1 MKSFLTQIR
10 IAIVATILFA
20 VVCSG
25 IYPVVIWGAAQL
37 LFPHQA
43 NGSLVTSPDNKTR
56 IGSSLLAQG
65 FSGAKYFHPRPSN
78 AGTGYDGSSSGG
90 SNLGP
95 TSQKLIDQIKGNVET
110 YRKENGLPADA
121 MVPADAVTASFSGL
135 DPHISP
141 RNAELQT
148 PRIAKERGLSPD
160 VVKAE
165 IARMTDNPFL
175 GIGGESGV
183 NVLLLNLAL
192 DAQQKNSSSSGT
204 PTSK

>member
-121 MVPADAVTASFSGL
+121 VVPADAVTASFSGL
-135 DPHISP
+135 DPHISL

-148 PRIAKERGLSPD
+148 PRVAKARGLSEAK
-160 VVKAE
+160 VRELVKQHTE
-165 IARMTDNPFL
+165 GP
-175 GIGGESGV
+175 
-183 NVLLLNLAL
+183 
-192 DAQQKNSSSSGT
+192 
-204 PTSK
+204 

>member
-1 MKSFLTQIR
+1 MKLFLTQIR
-10 IAIVATILFA
+10 ISIVATILFA

-25 IYPVVIWGAAQL
+25 IYPVVIWGVSQL
-37 LFPHQA
+37 LFPYQA
-43 NGSLVTSPDNKTR
+43 NGSLVKSADNKTR
-56 IGSSLLAQG
+56 VGSRLLAQG
-65 FSGAKYFHPRPSN
+65 FSGAKYFHPRPSA

-121 MVPADAVTASFSGL
+121 VVPADAVTASFSGL
-135 DPHISP
+135 DPHISL
-141 RNAELQT
+141 RNADLQT
-148 PRIAKERGLSPD
+148 PRVAKERGLSPD

-165 IARMTDNPFL
+165 IAKATDNPFL
-175 GIGGESGV
+175 GIGGESGI
-183 NVLLLNLAL
+183 NVLMLNLAL
-192 DAQQKNSSSSGT
+192 DALQKSSSSSGT

>member
-25 IYPVVIWGAAQL
+25 IYPVAIWVVSQL
-37 LFPHQA
+37 LFPYQA
-43 NGSLVTSPDNKTR
+43 NGSLVKSADNKTR
-56 IGSSLLAQG
+56 VGSRLLAQG
-65 FSGAKYFHPRPSN
+65 FSGAKYFHPRPSA

-121 MVPADAVTASFSGL
+121 LVPADAVTASFSGL
-135 DPHISP
+135 DSHISL
-141 RNAELQT
+141 RNADLQT
-148 PRIAKERGLSPD
+148 PRVAKERGLSPD

-165 IARMTDNPFL
+165 IAKATDNPFL

-183 NVLLLNLAL
+183 NVLMLNLAL
-192 DAQQKNSSSSGT
+192 DALQKNSSSSGT

>member
-1 MKSFLTQIR
+1 MKSFLSEIR

-43 NGSLVTSPDNKTR
+43 NGSLVTSLDNKTR

-65 FSGAKYFHPRPSN
+65 FSGTKYFHPRPSN

-110 YRKENGLPADA
+110 YRKENGLSADA
-121 MVPADAVTASFSGL
+121 VVPADAVTASFSGL

-148 PRIAKERGLSPD
+148 PRVAKERGLSPD
-160 VVKAE
+160 GVKAE
-165 IARMTDNPFL
+165 IAKVTDNPFL

>member
-1 MKSFLTQIR
+1 MKSFLTEIR

-37 LFPHQA
+37 LFPYQA
-43 NGSLVTSPDNKTR
+43 NGSLVKSADNKTR
-56 IGSSLLAQG
+56 IGSQLLAQG
-65 FSGAKYFHPRPSN
+65 FSGAKYFHPRPSA

-110 YRKENGLPADA
+110 YRKENGMPADA
-121 MVPADAVTASFSGL
+121 VVPADAVTASFSGL

-141 RNAELQT
+141 RNADLQT
-148 PRIAKERGLSPD
+148 PRVAKERGLSPD

-165 IARMTDNPFL
+165 IAKATDNPFL

-183 NVLLLNLAL
+183 NVLMLNLAL
-192 DAQQKNSSSSGT
+192 DNLQKNSSSSGT

>member
-1 MKSFLTQIR
+1 MKSFFTEIR

-25 IYPVVIWGAAQL
+25 VYPVVIWGAAQL

-43 NGSLVTSPDNKTR
+43 NGSLVTSPDSKTR

-65 FSGAKYFHPRPSN
+65 FSGAKYFHPRPSD

-121 MVPADAVTASFSGL
+121 VVPADAVTASFSGL
-135 DPHISP
+135 DPHISL

-148 PRIAKERGLSPD
+148 PRVAKERGLSPD

-165 IARMTDNPFL
+165 IAKVTDNPFL

-183 NVLLLNLAL
+183 NVLMLNLAL
-192 DAQQKNSSSSGT
+192 DTLQKTSSGT

>member
-1 MKSFLTQIR
+1 MKSFLTEIR
-10 IAIVATILFA
+10 IAIVATIVFA

-25 IYPVVIWGAAQL
+25 IYPVVIWGVSQL
-37 LFPHQA
+37 LFPYQA
-43 NGSLVTSPDNKTR
+43 NGSIVKSPDNKTR

-121 MVPADAVTASFSGL
+121 VVPADAVTASFSGL
-135 DPHISP
+135 DPHISL

-148 PRIAKERGLSPD
+148 PRVVKERGLSVD
-160 VVKAE
+160 DVKAE
-165 IARMTDNPFL
+165 VAKATENPFL
-175 GIGGESGV
+175 GIGGEPGV

-192 DAQQKNSSSSGT
+192 DARQKSASTGM
-204 PTSK
+204 PASK

>member
-1 MKSFLTQIR
+1 MKSFFTEIR

-25 IYPVVIWGAAQL
+25 VYPVVIWGAAQL

-56 IGSSLLAQG
+56 VGSSLLAQG
-65 FSGAKYFHPRPSN
+65 FSGAKYFHPRPSD

-121 MVPADAVTASFSGL
+121 VVPADAVTASFSGL
-135 DPHISP
+135 DPHISL

-148 PRIAKERGLSPD
+148 PRVAKERGLSPD

-165 IARMTDNPFL
+165 IAKATDNPFL

-183 NVLLLNLAL
+183 NVLMLNLAL
-192 DAQQKNSSSSGT
+192 DALQKTSSGT